1 MTRTRT
7 LISFAVVAA
16 SLALASCG
24 SSGAATLDLSYADSA
39 TRDSAKGE
47 AASDSPLV
55 DLPASTYEWGGGD
68 KPEPGSDVAAWKFTV
83 PGHPS
88 GPLGEVASVLFGRKT
103 RVIPSQGQVGA
114 YEAGTSGEKYFTS
127 YGDDRSR
134 WWYWVSGSGQTDA
147 IEPCA
152 PDAAGAGKC
161 GPVAVPD
168 PPTDLPSDADAVS
181 KAKNIVNAIL
191 PEIADG
197 AVTYTVSRSPYSVS
211 VFVPWTFR
219 GLPTTMG
226 WSFSFGS
233 GSELVN
239 AGGPLFG
246 IEEAGKYPMITV
258 DTAIDR
264 LNNGLGW
271 SYPVSYGGMTKD
283 VATSA
288 AGKSGPEA
296 LPSSSSVSTGSAETV
311 TTVAGTVT
319 VTAAEESM
327 VQWWTGK
334 GTQMLLPA
342 WKMSL
347 STGGDVL
354 VVAVPDKYV
363 TFRTADS
370 DTGDSSDPGA
380 SGEGSS
386 GSSSGSSGSGGGATE
401 PAPAPDVSIAAADAE
416 KLVGLSEDEAL
427 KVATGNGW
435 KWRVITRDGKNF
447 QVTMDW
453 VGNRVNVEIT
463 KGTVTAVKVG

>member
-1 MTRTRT
+1 
-7 LISFAVVAA
+7 
-16 SLALASCG
+16 
-24 SSGAATLDLSYADSA
+24 
-39 TRDSAKGE
+39 
-47 AASDSPLV
+47 
-55 DLPASTYEWGGGD
+55 
-68 KPEPGSDVAAWKFTV
+68 
-83 PGHPS
+83 
-88 GPLGEVASVLFGRKT
+88 
-103 RVIPSQGQVGA
+103 
-114 YEAGTSGEKYFTS
+114 
-127 YGDDRSR
+127 
-134 WWYWVSGSGQTDA
+134 
-147 IEPCA
+147 
-152 PDAAGAGKC
+152 
-161 GPVAVPD
+161 
-168 PPTDLPSDADAVS
+168 
-181 KAKNIVNAIL
+181 
-191 PEIADG
+191 
-197 AVTYTVSRSPYSVS
+197 
-211 VFVPWTFR
+211 
-219 GLPTTMG
+219 
-226 WSFSFGS
+226 
-233 GSELVN
+233 
-239 AGGPLFG
+239 
-246 IEEAGKYPMITV
+246 MITV

-401 PAPAPDVSIAAADAE
+401 PAPAPDVAIAVADAE